1 MVSAV
6 NTLLPKRGRDEAGM
20 KDYDLLIARLRRQIA
35 EATEQL
41 KKLEAE
47 RAAYE
52 EQRRRRSAYLS
63 SREILDL
70 LAARHGRMGSMATIK
85 RWADEGH
92 LGAVID
98 EREAFPLLTG
108 KQGNKRF
115 LYPREDVFRFL
126 YEKGLLTPAYDV
138 LDRVRITRG
147 TQQEWAVVI
156 SAELA
161 VDRFLYTVQVESS
174 GEVVSGIPEAD
185 LLPPE
190 HPASRLPVS

>member
-1 MVSAV
+1 
-6 NTLLPKRGRDEAGM
+6 M
-20 KDYDLLIARLRRQIA
+20 KDYDLLIARLRRQIE
-35 EATEQL
+35 EATERLQQV
-41 KKLEAE
+41 EAE

-70 LAARHGRMGSMATIK
+70 LAARHGRTGSMASIK

-126 YEKGLLTPAYDV
+126 YQKGLLTPAYDV

-147 TQQEWAVVI
+147 RRQEWAVVI

-161 VDRFLYTVQVESS
+161 VDCFRYHVQVEGS
-174 GEVVSGIPEAD
+174 GEVVVGIPETE
-185 LLPPE
+185 LHPPE
-190 HPASRLPVS
+190 RPAAPLPVP